1 MGTKKGHKKGH
12 SNDHFCDLF
21 YDLFSMFIDGLSTF
35 SSTQLADSNGH
46 STRVIHH
53 FGELG
58 YNITG
63 NNNMIVFVFV
73 SVC

>member
-1 MGTKKGHKKGH
+1 
-12 SNDHFCDLF
+12 
-21 YDLFSMFIDGLSTF
+21 MFNTL
-35 SSTQLADSNGH
+35 LADSSVH
-46 STRVIHH
+46 STRVIYH
-53 FGELG
+53 FWELG

>member
-21 YDLFSMFIDGLSTF
+21 YDHFSMFIDGLSTQ
-35 SSTQLADSNGH
+35 SSTQLADSSVH

-58 YNITG
+58 YPTMFLCG
-63 NNNMIVFVFV
+63 
-73 SVC
+73 